1 MTKEEQYQAAAEQLV
16 KLVGGKD
23 NIINAAHCATRLRLV
38 LKDETKAD
46 VDKIL
51 KVDLVKGQ
59 FSNGGQFQII
69 IGSGTVDEVYKR
81 FIAVAGIN
89 ESTKSEVKQ
98 AAVQKMNPLQR
109 LVKTLSDVFVPLIPA
124 LVASGLMMGL
134 NNVLMASGL
143 FFPDQSLVEAYPAL
157 ADLASMINTFA
168 SAAYS
173 FLPVL
178 IGFSATKMFGG
189 NPYLGA
195 VIGMIMV
202 SGDLLNAYSYGT
214 AATEGTIPVWNIFGL
229 TIEKVGY
236 QGTVLPVLAAS
247 WILAFIEKKLHKYIP
262 EVLDNLLTPLLSV
275 MITGFLTF
283 TIVGG
288 IMRSAGDLLT
298 NGLLWLHDTLGAVGG
313 MIFGFLYSPLTM
325 TGMHHS
331 LLPVEIQLVAAGGS
345 FLLGIAACNNVAQG
359 GAALCAM
366 LRTKDEKMKSVAA
379 TSGISA
385 MLGITEP
392 AMFGVNLKLKY
403 PFYGA
408 MIGSAIGGGYV
419 TLTNVLNSSPGSAGI
434 IGFVCVQPDS
444 MVNFLIGV
452 AISIVVG
459 FGVTYAMSKTKRFNK
474 ELTEDVPVGSGAVTT
489 GDEIPEMKKGIIC
502 SPLAGEAIPM
512 KEVPDDT
519 FAAEVLGKGMAVIP
533 SEGKVV
539 APCNAEVTTF
549 FDTKHAIGLTT
560 DDGIELLI
568 HVGVNT
574 VELEGKYYEAHVSQ
588 GDHVQPGQL
597 LLSFDI
603 DKIQQAGYNVTTPVI
618 VANTDDY
625 ETVEGL
631 KNGEIHRME
640 ALIKVEERDGK

>member
-1 MTKEEQYQAAAEQLV
+1 MTKEERYQASAEQLLT
-16 KLVGGKD
+16 LVGGTE
-23 NIINAAHCATRLRLV
+23 NIISAAHCATRLRLV
-38 LKDETKAD
+38 LKDESKAN
-46 VDKIL
+46 VDEIL

-59 FSNGGQFQII
+59 FANGGQFQII

-81 FIAVAGIN
+81 FIQIGGIS
-89 ESTKSEVKQ
+89 EASKSDVKA

-134 NNVLMASGL
+134 NNVLTASGL
-143 FFPDQSLVEAYPAL
+143 FVPNQSLVEAYPFL
-157 ADLASMINTFA
+157 ADFAAMINTFA
-168 SAAYS
+168 SAAYA
-173 FLPVL
+173 FLPIL

-202 SGDLLNAYSYGT
+202 SGDLLNAYAYGT
-214 AATEGTIPVWNIFGL
+214 AVTEGTIPVWNILGL

-247 WILAFIEKKLHKYIP
+247 FILAFVEKKLHKHVP

-275 MITGFLTF
+275 MITGFVTF
-283 TIVGG
+283 TVVGG
-288 IMRSAGDLLT
+288 IMRTAGNLLT
-298 NGLLWLHDTLGAVGG
+298 DGLLWLHDSLGVVGG

-331 LLPVEIQLVAAGGS
+331 LLPVEIQLVAGAGS
-345 FLLGIAACNNVAQG
+345 FLLGIASCNNVAQG
-359 GAALCAM
+359 GATICAM
-366 LRTKDEKMKSVAA
+366 LRTKDKKMKSVAA

-408 MIGSAIGGGYV
+408 MLGSALGGGYV

-434 IGFVCVQPDS
+434 IGFVCVQPGS
-444 MVNFLIGV
+444 MLNFLIGV
-452 AISIVVG
+452 AISVVAG
-459 FGVTYAMSKTKRFNK
+459 FGFTYVMSNMKRFNK
-474 ELTEDVPVGSGAVTT
+474 ELEMGESAALETAAEDAVPVMEKNV
-489 GDEIPEMKKGIIC
+489 IY

-512 KEVPDDT
+512 SEVPDDT

-539 APCNAEVTTF
+539 APCAGEVTTL
-549 FDTKHAIGLTT
+549 FDTKHAVGLTT
-560 DDGIELLI
+560 VDGVELLI

-574 VELEGKYYEAHVSQ
+574 VELEGKYYEVHVAQ
-588 GDHVQPGQL
+588 GDKVKPGQL
-597 LLSFDI
+597 LLTFDI
-603 DKIQQAGYNVTTPVI
+603 SKIQAAGYNVTTPVI
-618 VANTDDY
+618 VANTDEY
-625 ETVEGL
+625 KSVTGL
-631 KNGEIHRME
+631 KKGAILRME
-640 ALIKVEERDGK
+640 PLVRVEEA

>member
-1 MTKEEQYQAAAEQLV
+1 MTKEERYQASAEQLLT
-16 KLVGGKD
+16 LVGGTE
-23 NIINAAHCATRLRLV
+23 NIISAAHCATRLRLV
-38 LKDETKAD
+38 LKDESKAN
-46 VDKIL
+46 VDEIL

-59 FSNGGQFQII
+59 FANGGQFQII

-81 FIAVAGIN
+81 FIQIGGIS
-89 ESTKSEVKQ
+89 EASKSDVKA

-134 NNVLMASGL
+134 NNVLTASGL
-143 FFPDQSLVEAYPAL
+143 FVPNQSLVEAYPFL
-157 ADLASMINTFA
+157 ADFAAMINTFA
-168 SAAYS
+168 SAAYA
-173 FLPVL
+173 FLPIL

-202 SGDLLNAYSYGT
+202 SGDLLNAYAYGT
-214 AATEGTIPVWNIFGL
+214 AVTEGTIPVWNVFGL

-247 WILAFIEKKLHKYIP
+247 FILAFVEKKLHKHVP

-283 TIVGG
+283 TVVGG
-288 IMRSAGDLLT
+288 IMRTAGNLLT
-298 NGLLWLHDTLGAVGG
+298 DGLLWLHDSLGVVGG

-331 LLPVEIQLVAAGGS
+331 LLPVEIQLVAGAGS
-345 FLLGIAACNNVAQG
+345 FLLGIASCNNVAQG
-359 GAALCAM
+359 GATICAM
-366 LRTKDEKMKSVAA
+366 LRTKDKKMKSVAA

-408 MIGSAIGGGYV
+408 MLGSALGGGYV

-434 IGFVCVQPDS
+434 IGFVCVQPGS
-444 MVNFLIGV
+444 MLNFLIGV

-459 FGVTYAMSKTKRFNK
+459 FGFTYAMSKMKRFNK
-474 ELTEDVPVGSGAVTT
+474 ELEMEESADGEVTEEDTIPVMEKNV
-489 GDEIPEMKKGIIC
+489 IY

-512 KEVPDDT
+512 SEVPDDT

-539 APCNAEVTTF
+539 APCAGEVTTL
-549 FDTKHAIGLTT
+549 FDTKHAVGIMTE
-560 DDGIELLI
+560 DGIELLI

-574 VELEGKYYEAHVSQ
+574 VELAGKYYEAHVAQ
-588 GDHVQPGQL
+588 GDKVKPGQL
-597 LLSFDI
+597 LLTFDI
-603 DKIQQAGYNVTTPVI
+603 SKIQAAGYNVTTPVI
-618 VANTDDY
+618 IANTDDFKSV
-625 ETVEGL
+625 TGL
-631 KNGEIHRME
+631 KTGAIRRLEP
-640 ALIKVEERDGK
+640 LVKVEEA

>member
-1 MTKEEQYQAAAEQLV
+1 MTKEERYQASAEQLLT
-16 KLVGGKD
+16 LVGGTE
-23 NIINAAHCATRLRLV
+23 NIISAAHCATRLRLV
-38 LKDETKAD
+38 LKDESKAN
-46 VDKIL
+46 VDEIL

-59 FSNGGQFQII
+59 FANGGQFQII

-81 FIAVAGIN
+81 FIQIGGIS
-89 ESTKSEVKQ
+89 EASKSDVKA

-134 NNVLMASGL
+134 NNVLTANGL
-143 FFPDQSLVEAYPAL
+143 FVPNQSLVEAYPFL
-157 ADLASMINTFA
+157 ADFAAMINTFA
-168 SAAYS
+168 SAAYA
-173 FLPVL
+173 FLPIL

-202 SGDLLNAYSYGT
+202 SGDLLNAYAYGT
-214 AATEGTIPVWNIFGL
+214 AVTEGTIPVWNILGL

-247 WILAFIEKKLHKYIP
+247 FILAFVEKKLHKHVP

-275 MITGFLTF
+275 MITGFVTF
-283 TIVGG
+283 TVVGG
-288 IMRSAGDLLT
+288 IMRTAGNLLT
-298 NGLLWLHDTLGAVGG
+298 DGLLWLHDSLGVVGG

-331 LLPVEIQLVAAGGS
+331 LLPVEIQLVAGAGS
-345 FLLGIAACNNVAQG
+345 FLLGIASCNNVAQG
-359 GAALCAM
+359 GATICAM
-366 LRTKDEKMKSVAA
+366 LRTKDKKMKSVAA

-408 MIGSAIGGGYV
+408 MLGSALGGGYV

-434 IGFVCVQPDS
+434 IGFVCVQPGS
-444 MVNFLIGV
+444 MLNFLIGV
-452 AISIVVG
+452 AISVVAG
-459 FGVTYAMSKTKRFNK
+459 FGFTYVMSNMKRFNK
-474 ELTEDVPVGSGAVTT
+474 ELEMGESVAPDTAAEDAVPVMEKNV
-489 GDEIPEMKKGIIC
+489 IY

-512 KEVPDDT
+512 SEVPDDT

-539 APCNAEVTTF
+539 APCAGEVTTL
-549 FDTKHAIGLTT
+549 FDTKHAVGLTT
-560 DDGIELLI
+560 VDGVELLI

-574 VELEGKYYEAHVSQ
+574 VELEGKYYEAHVAQ
-588 GDHVQPGQL
+588 GDKVKPGQL
-597 LLSFDI
+597 LLTFDI
-603 DKIQQAGYNVTTPVI
+603 SKIQAAGYNVTTPVI
-618 VANTDDY
+618 VANTDEY
-625 ETVEGL
+625 KSVTGL
-631 KNGEIHRME
+631 KTGAILRME
-640 ALIKVEERDGK
+640 PLVRVEEA